1 MFLLYNKLQICYN
14 SIINMEG
21 GQKMKDE
28 MRRQLVLELSKIF
41 GKSIEKIILYGS
53 VARGDDTPESDID
66 IAVILH
72 DYTKEMYNDMME
84 CLVEMDSQY
93 NKVFSV
99 LLIDYDKFVYWED
112 VIPFYKNINKEG
124 VILWKAA

>member
-1 MFLLYNKLQICYN
+1 
-14 SIINMEG
+14 MEG

-41 GKSIEKIILYGS
+41 GKSIEKIVLYGS

-112 VIPFYKNINKEG
+112 IIPFYKNINKEG

>member
-1 MFLLYNKLQICYN
+1 
-14 SIINMEG
+14 
-21 GQKMKDE
+21 MKDE
-28 MRRQLVLELSKIF
+28 MKKQLVLKLFKIF
-41 GKSIEKIILYGS
+41 GRSIEKIILYGS
-53 VARGDDTPESDID
+53 VARGEDTPESDID

-72 DYTKEMYNDMME
+72 EYTQEMYDEMMD
-84 CLVEMDSQY
+84 CLVDMDTQY